1 MMKLKVYLDTSV
13 ISHLQQ
19 EDVPEKMQ
27 ETLQFWEQLKERN
40 DIEIIISRL
49 VINELSKC
57 KEQKLLFLLDKMAQL
72 VYTEVQITDED
83 RKLADI
89 YLKNGVLRQKSIDD
103 LTHIAIAALNGCR
116 YIVSWNF
123 KHFVNPKTIN
133 AVNAVNLS
141 LNLPPI
147 GIFSPSMMLGGF

>member
-1 MMKLKVYLDTSV
+1 M
-13 ISHLQQ
+13 
-19 EDVPEKMQ
+19 
-27 ETLQFWEQLKERN
+27 ERK

-49 VINELSKC
+49 AINELSRC
-57 KEQKLLFLLDKMAQL
+57 KEQKLLFLLDKMGQL
-72 VYTEVQITDED
+72 SYSEVQITDED

-89 YLKNGVLRQKSIDD
+89 YLENGVLRQKSIDD
-103 LTHIAIAALNGCR
+103 LTHIAIATLRGCR

-123 KHFVNPKTIN
+123 KHFVNPKTIH

-141 LNLPPI
+141 LNLPQI